1 MRLIRD
7 EATIRSFRDR
17 FTEQLYAG
25 SFVKRFSGIEK
36 RALRKLDTLHN
47 ARDLNDLRA
56 PPANQ
61 LEALWETG
69 ADSIRSGSMI
79 SGASALYGPR
89 RARLMS
95 KSSTTT
101 KRVAMPNRVTT
112 HPGEV
117 LAEEFL
123 KPLGM
128 SVNALALA
136 LRVPATRIGAI
147 VKGERSVTA
156 DTALRLARFFGTSA
170 EFWMN
175 MQAVHDLTKAQMERG
190 VAIARDVRPRAA

>member
-1 MRLIRD
+1 
-7 EATIRSFRDR
+7 
-17 FTEQLYAG
+17 
-25 SFVKRFSGIEK
+25 
-36 RALRKLDTLHN
+36 
-47 ARDLNDLRA
+47 
-56 PPANQ
+56 
-61 LEALWETG
+61 
-69 ADSIRSGSMI
+69 
-79 SGASALYGPR
+79 
-89 RARLMS
+89 MS

-101 KRVAMPNRVTT
+101 KGVAAPNRVTT

-117 LAEEFL
+117 LSEEFL

-170 EFWMN
+170 EFWINLQSM
-175 MQAVHDLTKAQMERG
+175 HELTKTRMQSG
-190 VAIARDVRPRAA
+190 VAIERDVRPRPA